1 MAPDADITP
10 TLREAVREAA
20 DSGQPLAIEA
30 GGTKSFYGRAVAGN
44 PLSVLGHRGIV
55 SYEPTELVITVRAGT
70 ALETVESILAEESQF
85 LAFEPPS
92 FGRQATLGGA
102 IASGLSGPRRPYVG
116 SARDFVL
123 GVRLVN
129 GKSET
134 LSFGGQVMKNVAGY
148 DVSRLMTGA
157 QGTLGIL
164 LEVSLKVLPI
174 PPVET
179 TLAFE
184 MEASQALAASNRW
197 AGQPLP
203 LSGACHD
210 GERLRVR
217 LSGTENGVTAARAV
231 MGGELTEEGFWTRLR
246 NHDLPFFEGDA
257 PLWRVSVPPNAP
269 LPDLPGAWLLDWGG
283 AQRWLRSSA
292 DAADIRKQ
300 AEQARG
306 HATLFRGA
314 RAGEEVFHPLPK
326 PLARLHRRL
335 KQAFDPHGVL
345 NPGRMYPEF

>member
-1 MAPDADITP
+1 MAPDDDITP
-10 TLREAVREAA
+10 TLCEAVREAA
-20 DSGQPLAIEA
+20 GSGQPLAVEA
-30 GGTKSFYGRAVAGN
+30 GGTKSFYGRPVAGKA
-44 PLSVLGHRGIV
+44 LSVLGHRGIV
-55 SYEPTELVITVRAGT
+55 SYEPTELVITARAGT
-70 ALETVESILAEESQF
+70 PLETVESTLAEEHQV
-85 LAFEPPS
+85 LAFEPPY
-92 FGRQATLGGA
+92 FGRQATVGGA

-123 GVRLVN
+123 GVRILN
-129 GKSET
+129 GKGET

-164 LEVSLKVLPI
+164 LEVSLKVLPAS
-174 PPVET
+174 PVEI

-184 MEASQALAASNRW
+184 MDPPQALAASNRW

-210 GERLRVR
+210 GERLYIR
-217 LSGTENGVTAARAV
+217 LSGTENGITAARKV
-231 MGGELTEEGFWTRLR
+231 MGGEHADQGFWTRLR
-246 NHDLPFFEGDA
+246 NHDLPFFRGKG
-257 PLWRVSVPPNAP
+257 PLWRLSVPPNAP
-269 LPDLPGAWLLDWGG
+269 LPNLPGTWLLDWGG

-292 DAADIRKQ
+292 DAADIRRQ
-300 AEQARG
+300 AQQAGG

-314 RAGEEVFHPLPK
+314 RTGEDVFHPLPK
-326 PLARLHRRL
+326 PLARLHSRL

-345 NPGRMYPEF
+345 NPGRLYPDL

>member
-1 MAPDADITP
+1 MVPDDDITP
-10 TLREAVREAA
+10 TLSEAVRKAA
-20 DSGQPLAIEA
+20 GSGQPLAIEA
-30 GGTKSFYGRAVAGN
+30 GGTKAFYGRAVAGN
-44 PLSVLGHRGIV
+44 PLSMLGHSGIV
-55 SYEPTELVITVRAGT
+55 SYEPTELVITVRTGT
-70 ALETVESILAEESQF
+70 ALETVESVLAEANQF
-85 LAFEPPS
+85 LAFEPPY
-92 FGRQATLGGA
+92 FGRQATIGGA
-102 IASGLSGPRRPYVG
+102 IATGLSGPRRPYSG

-123 GVRLVN
+123 GVRLLN

-164 LEVSLKVLPI
+164 LEVSIKVLPI
-174 PPVET
+174 PPVEI
-179 TLAFE
+179 TLEFE
-184 MEASQALAASNRW
+184 METSQALAASNHW

-210 GERLRVR
+210 GEKLRVR

-231 MGGELTEEGFWTRLR
+231 MGGELTEQGFWTELR
-246 NHDLPFFEGDA
+246 NHELPFFEGNA
-257 PLWRVSVPPNAP
+257 PLWRLSVPPNAP
-269 LPDLPGAWLLDWGG
+269 LPAVQGSWLLDWGG

-292 DAADIRKQ
+292 DAADIHKQ
-300 AEQARG
+300 AEKAGG

-314 RAGEEVFHPLPK
+314 RAGQDVFHPLPK
-326 PLARLHRRL
+326 PLVRLHSRL

-345 NPGRMYPEF
+345 NPGRLYPEL